1 MTKKKNGFFTFIFSL
16 IPGAGEMYMGF
27 LKQGASLM
35 GLFIILI
42 VLASELGIES
52 LVYALPVVWFYS
64 FFHVHCLR
72 KMTDEE
78 FYAVEDDFLF
88 HMGQLLD
95 VERQNKKHRTVLA
108 GVLLVVGVLLLCD
121 NFSTLFRWFLPEYMR
136 SYVYGFFR
144 MLPQIIIGLLFV
156 GIGIWLIL
164 GKKRELEEQDILESK
179 VEQQEE
185 EVKP

>member
-35 GLFIILI
+35 GIFIILI
-42 VLASELGIES
+42 VLATELGIS
-52 LVYALPVVWFYS
+52 TLVFALPVVWFYS

-78 FYAVEDDFLF
+78 FYAVEDGFLF
-88 HMGQLLD
+88 HMDQLLD
-95 VERQNKKHRTVLA
+95 VERQSKRHRNVLA
-108 GVLLVVGVLLLCD
+108 GALLLIGVLLLCD
-121 NFSTLFRWFLPEYMR
+121 NFEILFRWILPDDMR
-136 SYVYGFFR
+136 GYVYSFFH

-156 GIGIWLIL
+156 GIGIRLIY
-164 GKKRELEEQDILESK
+164 GKKREIEEQETLTDKKE
-179 VEQQEE
+179 
-185 EVKP
+185 